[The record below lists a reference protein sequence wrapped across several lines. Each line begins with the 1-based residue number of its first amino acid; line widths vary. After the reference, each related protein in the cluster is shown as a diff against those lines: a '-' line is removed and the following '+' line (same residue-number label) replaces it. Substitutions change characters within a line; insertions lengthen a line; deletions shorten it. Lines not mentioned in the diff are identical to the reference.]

1 MTDVQLCCQSQVP
14 RPLPPLLPLI
24 VILIELSLCDSI
36 QLSLR
41 MSINYLCVTL
51 IASRCGSDDCG
62 HSVCVCERK
71 RVWEGDRLCVCVWL
85 FMPNGSKLNFNVCC
99 AYTHTPSFSLPHSLP
114 LSLTLLNMLA
124 SFIIYFNYILMPTN
138 SLSVFLSLQVSAQCK
153 ICWVSCASW
162 RPTWSAQICLIKKL
176 LQLKMKILYVLL
188 AGTALS

>member
-62 HSVCVCERK
+62 HSVCVWERK
-71 RVWEGDRLCVCVWL
+71 RIWEGDRLCVCVWL

-114 LSLTLLNMLA
+114 LSLSLYWTCSPRLL
-124 SFIIYFNYILMPTN
+124 FILIISWCQLILCL
-138 SLSVFLSLQVSAQCK
+138 SLSLVAGECTMQNLLS
-153 ICWVSCASW
+153 
-162 RPTWSAQICLIKKL
+162 KL
-176 LQLKMKILYVLL
+176 RQLAPNVVR
-188 AGTALS
+188 TNLSN

>member
-1 MTDVQLCCQSQVP
+1 MDKPVVRRSYWLCDRCAIVLPITSATP
-14 RPLPPLLPLI
+14 SPPLLPLI

-99 AYTHTPSFSLPHSLP
+99 AYTHTPSRSIFLTPF
-114 LSLTLLNMLA
+114 LSLSLLNMLA

-138 SLSVFLSLQVSAQCK
+138 SLSLSFSRCR
-153 ICWVSCASW
+153 WVHNAKS
-162 RPTWSAQICLIKKL
+162 
-176 LQLKMKILYVLL
+176 VE
-188 AGTALS
+188 